1 MSCTWCFSYQLS
13 RSCIISS
20 LFAGITPKQ
29 DCQSS
34 SYFNTRIK
42 NRHQLPNQPEGP
54 LFLKNMRSSIKKS
67 KFFSEIKTRGSSPGR
82 MLKCFNSS
90 DLNRSFLEKPTGK
103 TRGGGVTWMGSIL
116 LPSGTETQNTHI
128 SFSISMNLEQ
138 QNPDKSFIQD
148 FRCFFC
154 NYCVLPW
161 NQCVPFIAPKKK
173 CSDNSW
179 SFAAC
184 RISVSKATEME
195 STAKSTAD
203 WLLWVNS

>member
-1 MSCTWCFSYQLS
+1 MPLS
-13 RSCIISS
+13 
-20 LFAGITPKQ
+20 
-29 DCQSS
+29 
-34 SYFNTRIK
+34 
-42 NRHQLPNQPEGP
+42 
-54 LFLKNMRSSIKKS
+54 LKNMRSSIKKS

-90 DLNRSFLEKPTGK
+90 DLNVLFFFEKNPRCQ
-103 TRGGGVTWMGSIL
+103 TRGFLGVTWMGWPGFLNGSRSFHNCHVTNIGQVCQFYFL
-116 LPSGTETQNTHI
+116 WERKHNTIQNTHL

-154 NYCVLPW
+154 NYCVLPR